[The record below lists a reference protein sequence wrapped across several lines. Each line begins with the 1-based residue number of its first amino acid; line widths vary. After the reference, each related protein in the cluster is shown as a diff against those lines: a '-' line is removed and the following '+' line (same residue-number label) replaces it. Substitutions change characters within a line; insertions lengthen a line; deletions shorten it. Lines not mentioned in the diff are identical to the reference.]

1 MMTRTSRASIAL
13 LALLVAGLAPVRAD
27 AGCGCSKPPP
37 PRAAVRPFAASPDKT
52 VTLFH
57 EVLVPGNQYWV
68 QFTSM
73 TDGSVDWSRGKV
85 SSRRDFADGQHRPQ
99 LRVSVGNVALG
110 PCRISVFNSNANGGS
125 PLFALDEADFTVIA
139 PPVVLHDFNETLSQS
154 QYQTGVGMDGTVYV
168 AVDVSQVSDATVF
181 TGTANGYP
189 ITFGAR
195 SVTMYNQQG
204 FLMQVLDPMTPGLFR
219 ITRGGN
225 GTSDMLA
232 YWRHEFRT
240 YKQNHRQM
248 DRFRN
253 DDDPDWHADGT
264 PHIDHNRIVVA
275 ISGLLADGGRPA
287 PGATPPFELVIESA
301 TSAASPLQ

>member
-1 MMTRTSRASIAL
+1 MKIRTAGVCMTM
-13 LALLVAGLAPVRAD
+13 LALLVAALAPVRAD

-37 PRAAVRPFAASPDKT
+37 PRAAVRPFVASPDQT
-52 VTLFH
+52 ITIFNDALIN
-57 EVLVPGNQYWV
+57 GGQYWV

-85 SSRRDFADGQHRPQ
+85 NSRRDFADGQNRAQ

-110 PCRISVFNSNANGGS
+110 PCKIAVWNSNGS
-125 PLFALDEADFTVIA
+125 NRLFSLDDGDFTVIA
-139 PPVVLHDFNETLSQS
+139 PPIVLHDFNETVSQHA
-154 QYQTGVGMDGTVYV
+154 YQAGVGKDGTVYV

-189 ITFGAR
+189 LTFGAR
-195 SVTMYNQQG
+195 SIAMYNQQG
-204 FLMQVLDPMTPGLFR
+204 FLMQVLDPTTPGLFR

-240 YKQNHRQM
+240 YKQDHRQM

-264 PHIDHNRIVVA
+264 PHIDHNKIVVA
-275 ISGLLADGGRPA
+275 ISGLLVDGSRPER
-287 PGATPPFELVIESA
+287 GGTPPFDLVIESA
-301 TSAASPLQ
+301 TSPVSPLQ